1 MLISADVTG
10 LEVVTAGFLSKDAT
24 LCQEIRDHVDI
35 HAVNQHDVLGLPP
48 SIENRKVA
56 KRFKF
61 KMIYG
66 GTPGGFASDPDFGFL
81 RWNKARWEKIKDAYY
96 EKYAGIREWHK
107 KLVDQVMHDGCYIG
121 PTGRYYD
128 YREILKNPEWYY
140 VPKIKNYPVQ
150 GLGAEVV
157 LVARVS
163 LANRWK
169 PDYGLLI
176 NTIHDSIIIDTPAKQ
191 CYNII
196 ELVNNVFADL
206 PENLNRTYKLGWDLP
221 LEAKVKHL
229 DGREIE

>member
-10 LEVVTAGFLSKDAT
+10 LEVVTAGFLSQDLI
-24 LCQEIRDHVDI
+24 LCKEIRDGVDI

-48 SIENRKVA
+48 SKENRKVA

-66 GTPGGFASDPDFGFL
+66 GTPGGFASDADFAFL
-81 RWNKARWEKIKDAYY
+81 RWNKAKWEKIKDAYY
-96 EKYAGIREWHK
+96 EKYSGIREWHR
-107 KLVDQVMHDGCYIG
+107 KLIDEVMHNGHYIG

-128 YREILKNPEWYY
+128 YRDILKNPEWYY

-157 LVARVS
+157 MVARIS
-163 LANRWK
+163 LWKRWK
-169 PDYGLLI
+169 PEYGLLV
-176 NTIHDSIIIDTPAKQ
+176 NTIHDSIIIDTPTEMV
-191 CYNII
+191 YNII
-196 ELVNNVFADL
+196 STVNGVFEDL
-206 PENLNRTYKLGWDLP
+206 PTNLNRTFKMEWNLP
-221 LEAKVKHL
+221 LKAEVKHL